1 MGQICPLLPPPSTL
15 ENRGGRP
22 GRRRR
27 SAGGPGPRGWP
38 GRGGNEGGRR
48 GRMIPPSDLGKRW
61 PAEAAPRRRVAVD
74 GGEHGGGATERGGG
88 REVRG
93 NGEGIEKA
101 RVPYLAWARAQRG
114 RVLRD
119 GQRRQGE
126 RRRWRWQWG
135 AGARKKS
142 CGGGGGAREG
152 LCGVFY
158 RRPRRWRWER
168 VAAASTAAL

>member
-1 MGQICPLLPPPSTL
+1 MVKEGGTLNQIRGKGGGSGQICPLLPPPSTL

-119 GQRRQGE
+119 GQRRQRRAAVLEVAVGRWGSE
-126 RRRWRWQWG
+126 EVVRRWRWSSG
-135 AGARKKS
+135 RALR
-142 CGGGGGAREG
+142 G
-152 LCGVFY
+152 L
-158 RRPRRWRWER
+158 
-168 VAAASTAAL
+168 L